1 MCVSPRRN
9 SGRPILRVRAPHL
22 LRARPHRRSKLK
34 HRRISRK
41 RATLAGSA
49 VVALVAAGFTFQTA
63 NASDDVPAFAA
74 KTLSAD
80 AAGKLATA
88 LDRDLGADAAGSY
101 YDTTAKSLVVNVV
114 DEAGAEQVRQAG
126 GKARI
131 VENSLAELKSARG
144 TLTDKATIPG
154 TSWAVDP
161 VSNKVLVTAD
171 STVDGAA
178 WKKLSAVVEG
188 LGGKAELN
196 KTAGEFT
203 PLIAGGDAI
212 WGSGSRCS
220 LGFNVVK
227 GGEPYFLTA
236 GHCTESVTS
245 WSDTQGGSEIGANE
259 GSSFPEND
267 YGLVKYTSDTAHP
280 SEVNLYDGSTQAI
293 TQAGDATVGQ
303 AVTRSGSTT
312 QVHDGEVTA
321 LDATV
326 NYGNGDIVNGLIQ
339 TTVCAEPGDSGGALF
354 AGDTALGLTSG
365 GSGDCSS
372 GGTTFFQPV
381 PEALAAYGAEIG

>member
-1 MCVSPRRN
+1 M
-9 SGRPILRVRAPHL
+9 
-22 LRARPHRRSKLK
+22 K

-63 NASDDVPAFAA
+63 NASDDVPQFAA
-74 KTLSAD
+74 KTLNAD
-80 AAGKLATA
+80 AAGKLAAT
-88 LDRDLGADAAGSY
+88 LDRDLGADAAGTY
-101 YDTTAKSLVVNVV
+101 YDTKAKALVVNVV
-114 DEAGAEQVRQAG
+114 DGAAAEQVRQAG

-131 VENSLAELKSARG
+131 VENSLAELKTARQ

-161 VSNKVLVTAD
+161 VSNKVVVTAD
-171 STVDGAA
+171 RTVDGAA
-178 WKKLSAVVEG
+178 WKKLSAVVED
-188 LGGKAELN
+188 LGGTAELN
-196 KTAGEFT
+196 KTAGEFK

-227 GGEPYFLTA
+227 DGEPYFLTA

-267 YGLVKYTSDTAHP
+267 YGLVKYTGDTAHP
-280 SEVNLYDGSTQAI
+280 SEVNLYNGSTQAI

-326 NYGNGDIVNGLIQ
+326 NYGNGDIVNGLIE